1 MPINNLEKVDFS
13 EQELIILYNYIPR
26 LIEKTA
32 ILVNLSPNYY
42 TNGTQETLLTEDNR
56 GNYWIIATD
65 NDIYWLFPITKLNG
79 KINPRVNEAF
89 NLLFQHHNY
98 EDSDK
103 REFILKKPAQVHP
116 PRKAEGWILAE
127 QGLIEFGN
135 LPLLPIELSNGKVHN
150 SPVAQEVIKKN
161 VISSISRDEFTDYTN
176 KTDVEINDLKLQI
189 KKLIEEREKFKTE
202 IQAIENKYSELENR
216 IKSPVQEVTQSSHI
230 VENNHQEITSNQQQ
244 AVNTA
249 NSLNLNPDE
258 LRIVETYNSNP
269 VVISQQAKQVS
280 ETSSSIQNRSQGIN
294 EAVVLERQA
303 QGLYWLFGRDT
314 LYLMPKRGFGFSR
327 STIDTFRALF
337 QIRGSKVTSKFKL
350 LKPAKVVMIGSSQTW
365 QLTEK
370 GIIEFE

>member
-79 KINPRVNEAF
+79 KINPSVNEAF
-89 NLLFQHHNY
+89 NLLFQNHNY
-98 EDSDK
+98 NNSDT
-103 REFILKKPAQVHP
+103 REFILKKPAQVYP
-116 PRKAEGWILAE
+116 ARNAEGWILT
-127 QGLIEFGN
+127 QPGLIEFGN
-135 LPLLPIELSNGKVHN
+135 LPLLPIAASNGKVNN
-150 SPVAQEVIKKN
+150 SAVVQKN
-161 VISSISRDEFTDYTN
+161 LIQSVSQDEFTDYTN
-176 KTDVEINDLKLQI
+176 KTDSEIHQLKSQI
-189 KKLIEEREKFKTE
+189 QQLIEQREKFKLE
-202 IQAIENKYSELENR
+202 IQEIQNKYSELENK
-216 IKSPVQEVTQSSHI
+216 IKLPVQELTQNSHQT
-230 VENNHQEITSNQQQ
+230 ENNQQEIISNQQQ

-249 NSLNLNPDE
+249 NSLTVTPEE
-258 LRIVETYNSNP
+258 LHIVETYNSNP
-269 VVISQQAKQVS
+269 VVISQQARQVS

-294 EAVVLERQA
+294 EAVVLERQN

-314 LYLMPKRGFGFSR
+314 LYLMPKRGFSFSR

-337 QIRGSKVTSKFKL
+337 QIRGSRVTSRFKL